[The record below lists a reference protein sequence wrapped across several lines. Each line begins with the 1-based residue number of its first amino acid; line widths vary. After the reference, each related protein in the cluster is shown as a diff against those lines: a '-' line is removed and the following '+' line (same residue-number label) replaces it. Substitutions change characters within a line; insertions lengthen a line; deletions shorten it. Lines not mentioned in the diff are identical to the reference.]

1 MEAKSWNGVTR
12 SWQRAGSRAVK
23 LVLALVVVLLIGLLA
38 GGTRNADA
46 LSLKGW
52 GKPGREVLPAG
63 GRATKGLQEVAP
75 PPAAQQLREVLA
87 TRKPRIAIETPAAGS
102 LLPEGPWI
110 LRVHAEDWPLVDA
123 GSLGLGPHLVVQLDD
138 ESPRRLTTTEVTM
151 PPLAAGS
158 HRLTVYAA
166 WPWGEAVKDPG
177 AWRQIRIHRV
187 AANPLS
193 LPAQGSPQLLGIS
206 PSEPTAT
213 EPVLVDWLLID
224 TPLQNLRD
232 DDASWRLRI
241 SVNGDSFL
249 VDRQTPLWLKGWRA
263 GSNALQLELVDPRG
277 EPLNPPFNSLVRE
290 VRLAAD
296 AVRPPWLGSQL
307 TASELARLLG
317 EAPPEPVPLQEPVL
331 GEPEPTAPAPDLER
345 PLSDGPAPIH
355 GQQEEP
361 HPVPDTPA
369 GDSDTRS
376 TALPPPDP
384 SLTRDAA
391 SQEGQEAEVNLE
403 TELVQET
410 KETPETPKTQ
420 QGVEND
426 EPEPVRSPDANGPPP
441 PPQQLRPEGESASA
455 DVDPAPAGEV
465 EASSPPLDSPPSER
479 NADETVILSER
490 PGPLAGLRR
499 RLGR

>member
-1 MEAKSWNGVTR
+1 MEGNSWNGVTR
-12 SWQRAGSRAVK
+12 SWQQAGGRAVK
-23 LVLALVVVLLIGLLA
+23 LVLALIVVLLIGLLA
-38 GGTRNADA
+38 GGTRTADA
-46 LSLKGW
+46 LSLPGW

-63 GRATKGLQEVAP
+63 ARAAKGLQEVAP
-75 PPAAQQLREVLA
+75 PPASQQLREALA
-87 TRKPRIAIETPAAGS
+87 SRNPRIAIETPAAGS
-102 LLPEGPWI
+102 LLPDGPWI
-110 LRVHAEDWPLVDA
+110 LRLRAEDWPLVDA

-138 ESPRRLTTTEVTM
+138 ESPRRLTSTEVTM

-193 LPAQGSPQLLGIS
+193 LPAQGSPQLLGVS

-290 VRLAAD
+290 VRLDAD
-296 AVRPPWLGSQL
+296 AVRPAWLGARL

-317 EAPPEPVPLQEPVL
+317 EAPPEPEPVQEPVV
-331 GEPEPTAPAPDLER
+331 GEPEATEAPNHE
-345 PLSDGPAPIH
+345 
-355 GQQEEP
+355 QQEEP
-361 HPVPDTPA
+361 DPVPAPPA
-369 GDSDTRS
+369 GDGDTRP

-384 SLTRDAA
+384 SEARGVAA
-391 SQEGQEAEVNLE
+391 QEGQEAEVSLE

-410 KETPETPKTQ
+410 RETPKIPEIPGTPK
-420 QGVEND
+420 GVEND
-426 EPEPVRSPDANGPPP
+426 EPEPVRSPDGNGPPP

-455 DVDPAPAGEV
+455 DIEPAPARDV
-465 EASSPPLDSPPSER
+465 EASGAPLDSQPS
-479 NADETVILSER
+479 NLNGDEPVIRSER